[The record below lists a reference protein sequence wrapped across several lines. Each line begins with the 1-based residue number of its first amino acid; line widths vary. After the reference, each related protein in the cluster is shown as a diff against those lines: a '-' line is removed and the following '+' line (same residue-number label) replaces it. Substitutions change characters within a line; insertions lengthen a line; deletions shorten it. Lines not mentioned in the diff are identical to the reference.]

1 MINLNHYPKQKTFQ
15 NQARANF
22 EMLDL
27 WGGARVFMAD
37 LSSAEGA
44 RASAAGAKP
53 AAGGL
58 GGLAPPENLE
68 IMVQFGAFWGANWSF
83 EKEPDIII
91 LA

>member
-1 MINLNHYPKQKTFQ
+1 M
-15 NQARANF
+15 
-22 EMLDL
+22 
-27 WGGARVFMAD
+27 FMAD

-68 IMVQFGAFWGANWSF
+68 IMVQFGAFWC
-83 EKEPDIII
+83 I
-91 LA
+91 LGSKLKL